1 MNRFRKNNLAVRDQ
15 ERRKERMCMSALL
28 AQNTLDCEA
37 QDAIW
42 LFNSTGVRAMK
53 MSEWW

>member
-1 MNRFRKNNLAVRDQ
+1 MNRFRKNNLTVRDQ

-28 AQNTLDCEA
+28 AQDTLDCEA

-42 LFNSTGVRAMK
+42 LFNSTGVYAM
-53 MSEWW
+53 ENE